1 MRINWF
7 SYIRVTGLLLV
18 LVYHFFPGVLPG
30 GFVGVDVF
38 FTFSG
43 FLITSLLIDEVARTQ
58 KIDYLGFMRR
68 RFYRIVPPLVLMVL
82 ICTPLALLVRNDF
95 IAGIGRQITST
106 LGFVTNYYEIWT
118 GGNYESQFNQ
128 HIYLHTWSLAIEVH
142 YYILWGALLW
152 FLAKRVK
159 HQNQFRGS
167 VFLISLIA
175 FLVSFLS
182 MFVGAFLT
190 DNFSRLYF
198 SSISHAYPFFLGSL
212 FATISG
218 VSETTAR
225 FKKNSRLWD
234 VRKTVTYMIG
244 SFALLV
250 LLGLVLHF
258 NERITYLFGFA
269 LASLFT
275 AVMIYSARVLHE
287 KLPGKSEPTIVSYL
301 AEISYSVYLFHW
313 PLYII
318 FSQLTNN
325 TIAVIATIILSVIFS
340 TLSYYIIEPFLAG
353 KTGHLFGLELDISP
367 YKKSLLYVFGGL
379 SLLTLV
385 ISLFAPAIGDF
396 EKDLQINGLAQA
408 QTKMTATR
416 TNAENSQATSFD
428 VAKGVTIIGDSVAL
442 RASEQIQSSIDN
454 VSLDALVSRNLTQ
467 VEDLIKNYSDSNSL
481 AKNVVVAAGVNEV
494 NDYKTV
500 LNDIIETLPKG
511 HHLILVTP
519 YNGNEASNSNSET
532 VQLRKYELELAKK
545 YDFITVADWYQV
557 ARENI
562 SIWNGTD
569 GVHYGADSE
578 SQNRGAQLYAN
589 TIKDALAQAEKTPVK
604 GGKK

>member
-212 FATISG
+212 FATTSG

-340 TLSYYIIEPFLAG
+340 TLSYYIVEPFLAG

-500 LNDIIETLPKG
+500 LNDIVETLPKG